1 MYVFG
6 SNIYLV
12 YTTAVCESVCVCAIV
27 PVLALLC
34 VSPPTNRTTH
44 IPSLAVSAATRPR
57 VLATAR
63 DLSYPILS
71 YPILSSCMGVTSPHS
86 CGSISCLLDRD
97 RALPELAAAKELLLN
112 L

>member
-71 YPILSSCMGVTSPHS
+71 YPILSYPPAWGLHHPIHAVLYLVYWIVIGPCPSSQQPRNFC
-86 CGSISCLLDRD
+86 
-97 RALPELAAAKELLLN
+97 
-112 L
+112 